1 MIRQELKMHT
11 LATQRL
17 PHLDQQ
23 TKIKVFAKQML
34 HLIGENPE
42 RQGLLNTPERFAK
55 SLSFLTSGY
64 SASVEQI
71 VGDALFDE
79 PSGELVVI
87 RDIEFFS
94 LCEHHMLP
102 FFGKIHVAYVP
113 DGRVIGLSKIPRIV
127 DVFSRR
133 LQVQERLTREIAEE
147 VDKILRPKGVAVIAE
162 ASHLCMMMRGVEK
175 QNSATITKAT
185 LGAFADDPNLR
196 AELLTL
202 LKGSIHGRY

>member
-1 MIRQELKMHT
+1 MHT
-11 LATQRL
+11 LATQHL

-55 SLSFLTSGY
+55 ALSFLTSGY
-64 SASVEQI
+64 SANVEQI
-71 VGDALFDE
+71 VGDAVFDE

-113 DGRVIGLSKIPRIV
+113 DGKVIGLSKIPRIV

-147 VDKILRPKGVAVIAE
+147 IDKVLRPKGVAVIAE

-185 LGAFADDPNLR
+185 LGALADDPNLR